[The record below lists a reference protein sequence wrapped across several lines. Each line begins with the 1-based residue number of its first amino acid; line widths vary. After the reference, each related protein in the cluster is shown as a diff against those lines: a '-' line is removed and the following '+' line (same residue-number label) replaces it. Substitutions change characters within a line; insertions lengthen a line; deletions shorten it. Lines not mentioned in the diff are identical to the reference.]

1 MHEHGTCGIAAAGG
15 EAGALHALKPS
26 RRVSLADNL
35 VHVNHFSPQSL
46 ALALSVLAFLCGCAG
61 LPHTGHGP
69 PSMALPADAN
79 SALARL
85 AAQASPDPE
94 LSGFRLMPSGPF
106 ALDARLEL
114 IRRAERSLD
123 VQYYQIENDET
134 GRFLL
139 RQLRDA
145 ASRGVRV
152 RLLIDDLYTAGD
164 EALWLGLAV
173 HAGIEV
179 RLFNPFTAGR
189 AHLATRLLGALFDF
203 ERVNR
208 RMHNKLLVA
217 DNAFAVTGG
226 RNIADEYFM
235 RGAAANF
242 IDMDILA
249 SGPVV
254 RELSDLFDRF
264 WNSEQAYP
272 IGSLAAPVEAAASAP
287 EHDVEPGPFAV
298 DDIEARDGVL
308 ARLADGRLAL
318 RFAPVQLYADVPAKA
333 APAGASPRPATAM
346 DSAMGL
352 FGSARHE
359 VQLVSPYFVPGQ
371 RGMAKI
377 REATAAGVKLTVM
390 TNSLASTDEP
400 MAYWGYARYRGEM
413 LSLGVTLIELN
424 PASPSSRG
432 LGGGGSLGS
441 SVGRLHAKVALVDRR
456 WVLIG
461 SMNMDGRSSRT
472 NTELALVVDS
482 RELAAD
488 LAALLHDREG
498 DDHYRLRL
506 STDRAASIAD
516 ADDTSAAEPRVEWV
530 SAPGRPLRV
539 HRSEPHVGWL
549 SRVRLGFVSLFVPE
563 DLL

>member
-1 MHEHGTCGIAAAGG
+1 MPPLQSLFSRLAGAATALLIALLAGCASLPGDVVRPQSSAITDVADTPLAKVAAAATPDDRLHLSGVRLLPDAE
-15 EAGALHALKPS
+15 EAFEL
-26 RRVSLADNL
+26 R
-35 VHVNHFSPQSL
+35 L
-46 ALALSVLAFLCGCAG
+46 ALMRA
-61 LPHTGHGP
+61 
-69 PSMALPADAN
+69 
-79 SALARL
+79 ARK
-85 AAQASPDPE
+85 S
-94 LSGFRLMPSGPF
+94 
-106 ALDARLEL
+106 
-114 IRRAERSLD
+114 ID
-123 VQYYQIENDET
+123 VQYYVIAHDASGGQFVDE
-134 GRFLL
+134 L
-139 RQLRDA
+139 RRA
-145 ASRGVRV
+145 AARGVRV
-152 RLLIDDLYTAGD
+152 RLLVDDLHAAESD
-164 EALWLGLAV
+164 ALLLRLA
-173 HAGIEV
+173 ALPGAEV
-179 RLFNPFTAGR
+179 RMFNPLPVRSGGW
-189 AHLATRLLGALFDF
+189 ATRFVLSLNDF

-235 RGAAANF
+235 RGASANF
-242 IDMDILA
+242 IDMDMLA

-272 IGSLAAPVEAAASAP
+272 IGSLAAAVDGATSAT
-287 EHDVEPGPFAV
+287 ELGVEPQPPAL
-298 DDIEARDGVL
+298 DDRDGIL
-308 ARLADGRLAL
+308 PRLADGRLAL
-318 RFAPVQLYADVPAKA
+318 RFAPVQLYADVPEKA
-333 APAGASPRPATAM
+333 ARTGQAPRPATAM

-352 FGSARHE
+352 FGSARRE
-359 VQLVSPYFVPGQ
+359 VQVVSPYFVPGQ

-424 PASPSSRG
+424 PESRPSPG

-441 SVGRLHAKVALVDRR
+441 SVGRLHAKVAMVDQR
-456 WVLIG
+456 WLLIG

-482 RELAAD
+482 PELAAD
-488 LAALLHDREG
+488 LAALLQHREG

-506 STDRAASIAD
+506 TTDRTPASAD
-516 ADDTSAAEPRVEWV
+516 ADDAPAAQPRVEWV

-549 SRVRLGFVSLFVPE
+549 SRMRLGFVSLFVPE
-563 DLL
+563 ELL

>member
-1 MHEHGTCGIAAAGG
+1 MDNSTTNRATRGLRLRWLSRLGLALLIALLTGCALLPGDVVRPESAAITDVADTPLAQVAAAATPADRLHLSGVRLLPD
-15 EAGALHALKPS
+15 AQDAFAL
-26 RRVSLADNL
+26 R
-35 VHVNHFSPQSL
+35 L
-46 ALALSVLAFLCGCAG
+46 ALMRA
-61 LPHTGHGP
+61 
-69 PSMALPADAN
+69 
-79 SALARL
+79 ARK
-85 AAQASPDPE
+85 S
-94 LSGFRLMPSGPF
+94 
-106 ALDARLEL
+106 
-114 IRRAERSLD
+114 ID
-123 VQYYQIENDET
+123 VQYYVIAHDTSGAQFVDE
-134 GRFLL
+134 L
-139 RQLRDA
+139 RRA
-145 ASRGVRV
+145 AARGVRV
-152 RLLIDDLYTAGD
+152 RLLVDDLHAAESDATLLRLA
-164 EALWLGLAV
+164 ALPGA
-173 HAGIEV
+173 EV
-179 RLFNPFTAGR
+179 RSFNPLPVRRGGW
-189 AHLATRLLGALFDF
+189 ATRLLLSLHDF

-272 IGSLAAPVEAAASAP
+272 IGSLAAPAGTAPSTVDAAA
-287 EHDVEPGPFAV
+287 EPLPAAF
-298 DDIEARDGVL
+298 DDSDGVL